1 MPPTTLTSSLH
12 PSNRDAIAWNEKGLI
27 SFGCHSTLVLFD
39 TCKLEVFQTLEQ
51 HTTAI
56 NLVCWKPPIDLLF
69 RIKSKDVNNDN
80 IRYCSDIN
88 VGCASSDISGNIF
101 IWDIQMGIVVASLR
115 YLTTNVN
122 DLKWLNWPNSDY
134 NLLLSIHSN
143 STLILWN
150 IDKKERIWEHK
161 FNVSIYKISMDPFDQ
176 TKAAV
181 SSIGSSLILLE
192 KLSSLHWSDSKITSM
207 SLEPRTIPNSSTK
220 LNNSSSIIQL
230 KYHLA
235 YPQLLFVLFPT
246 EICLV
251 ETQHCQVIFSSI
263 IDTGSPLVQ
272 ILPCAEKDAFFLI
285 HQNGTCS
292 FRLANFHFSDE
303 KMCSE
308 LDYERKCSIDSM
320 QRQSI
325 RLRVMGASI
334 CPTTNSSFILL
345 INSGKLL
352 IYQLEDARQEIE
364 PYRIGMIND
373 FIELDE
379 ECQMRVASKSGQLRL
394 TQYGIYSPLS
404 TTITVIRM
412 RPIDLLNTSEPSLIF
427 SSKIGQ
433 LAAVGSST
441 GIIHLINVCGE
452 KICKFKDLQIHS
464 CPVKCLEWA
473 GPNAIVSA
481 AYIASLSSSNTVRN
495 DIFITDI
502 RTGWKRRLRPER
514 EESPI
519 ETIRVSHYNSYL
531 AISFRQNPLEIWDLG
546 TQRLLR
552 RMNKRCPII
561 LDMCWSG
568 KHHQSKIVNESKTKI
583 FRENLVVLDN
593 DNHLYHVVVKGL
605 HVRDGKEVSTQWK
618 SGAAFLRCMVWKDD
632 VLAFGDSAGRI
643 GVWVLGD
650 KSHCR
655 QSGLGNSTRGPVLR
669 IVFSKLAGD
678 FTLAAQHPTSLVIW
692 DTERLHTV
700 FVLQRPGL
708 SVIDIDMCG
717 LTPVYITSDGMLRYA
732 ISDTGKGSNISLS
745 ESDCPFLIRSTHS
758 NILQNLVCYIS
769 NLQQNLLQNLF
780 KIDDNY
786 YNYLLKKLE
795 KFEQNKLLKIGFLSQ
810 FIGLLSLTNLIKIV
824 ENASNKDGLTDKYLS
839 TNLLQFWSKNCF
851 QKRMELIVRLL
862 LSTCKNENHLE
873 QAIEKC
879 IIMKKNELAIY
890 YLLNSDKTINNTK
903 TKDDIKFNSFR
914 ACLLSANFDSE
925 NSKCLVK
932 LNATNL
938 IASNFISGIQLLSLI
953 DQGLDACKYLISQGL
968 WNIAL
973 IYSKIYPNCD
983 FVEIYTRYAEYLI
996 TNGLDKNSLAL
1007 MIFAS
1012 LGNWQKCKTLIEGEE
1027 EEMSANKQLIK
1038 QIIDVAVN

>member
-27 SFGCHSTLVLFD
+27 AFGCHSTLVLFD

-56 NLVCWKPPIDLLF
+56 NLVCWKPPVDLLF
-69 RIKSKDVNNDN
+69 RIKSKYVDNDN

-101 IWDIQMGIVVASLR
+101 IWDIQLGIVVASLR

-303 KMCSE
+303 KMISE

-325 RLRVMGASI
+325 KLRVMGVSI
-334 CPTTNSSFILL
+334 CPTTNSSFVLL

-373 FIELDE
+373 FIELNE

-412 RPIDLLNTSEPSLIF
+412 RPIDLLNTSSESSLIF

-495 DIFITDI
+495 DM
-502 RTGWKRRLRPER
+502 PER

-618 SGAAFLRCMVWKDD
+618 SGAAFLRCM
-632 VLAFGDSAGRI
+632 
-643 GVWVLGD
+643 
-650 KSHCR
+650 
-655 QSGLGNSTRGPVLR
+655 
-669 IVFSKLAGD
+669 
-678 FTLAAQHPTSLVIW
+678 AQHPTSLVIW

-717 LTPVYITSDGMLRYA
+717 LTPVYVTSDGMLRYA

-758 NILQNLVCYIS
+758 N
-769 NLQQNLLQNLF
+769 
-780 KIDDNY
+780 
-786 YNYLLKKLE
+786 
-795 KFEQNKLLKIGFLSQ
+795 
-810 FIGLLSLTNLIKIV
+810 
-824 ENASNKDGLTDKYLS
+824 
-839 TNLLQFWSKNCF
+839 
-851 QKRMELIVRLL
+851 KRMELIVRLL

-938 IASNFISGIQLLSLI
+938 IASNFISEGIQLLSLI

-968 WNIAL
+968 WNIAI

-996 TNGLDKNSLAL
+996 TNGLDRNSLAL

-1012 LGNWQKCKTLIEGEE
+1012 LGNWQKCKTLIEAEE
-1027 EEMSANKQLIK
+1027 EEMSPNKQLIK

>member
-12 PSNRDAIAWNEKGLI
+12 PSNRDAISWNEKGLI
-27 SFGCHSTLVLFD
+27 AFGCHSTLVLFD
-39 TCKLEVFQTLEQ
+39 TCKLEV
-51 HTTAI
+51 
-56 NLVCWKPPIDLLF
+56 CWKPSIDLLF
-69 RIKSKDVNNDN
+69 RIKPKDVNNDN

-101 IWDIQMGIVVASLR
+101 IWDIQLGIVVASLH
-115 YLTTNVN
+115 
-122 DLKWLNWPNSDY
+122 Y

-303 KMCSE
+303 KMISE

-334 CPTTNSSFILL
+334 CPTTNSSF
-345 INSGKLL
+345 
-352 IYQLEDARQEIE
+352 EDARQEIE
-364 PYRIGMIND
+364 PYRIGIIND
-373 FIELDE
+373 FIELNE
-379 ECQMRVASKSGQLRL
+379 ECQMRVATKSGQLRL

-412 RPIDLLNTSEPSLIF
+412 RPIDLLNTSSEPSLIF

-502 RTGWKRRLRPER
+502 QTGWKRRLRPER

-561 LDMCWSG
+561 LDM
-568 KHHQSKIVNESKTKI
+568 
-583 FRENLVVLDN
+583 
-593 DNHLYHVVVKGL
+593 YHVVVKGL

-758 NILQNLVCYIS
+758 NILQNLICYIS
-769 NLQQNLLQNLF
+769 NFQQDLLQNLF

-786 YNYLLKKLE
+786 YNYL
-795 KFEQNKLLKIGFLSQ
+795 
-810 FIGLLSLTNLIKIV
+810 
-824 ENASNKDGLTDKYLS
+824 
-839 TNLLQFWSKNCF
+839 
-851 QKRMELIVRLL
+851 
-862 LSTCKNENHLE
+862 
-873 QAIEKC
+873 
-879 IIMKKNELAIY
+879 
-890 YLLNSDKTINNTK
+890 
-903 TKDDIKFNSFR
+903 
-914 ACLLSANFDSE
+914 
-925 NSKCLVK
+925 
-932 LNATNL
+932 
-938 IASNFISGIQLLSLI
+938 
-953 DQGLDACKYLISQGL
+953 
-968 WNIAL
+968 
-973 IYSKIYPNCD
+973 
-983 FVEIYTRYAEYLI
+983 
-996 TNGLDKNSLAL
+996 
-1007 MIFAS
+1007 
-1012 LGNWQKCKTLIEGEE
+1012 
-1027 EEMSANKQLIK
+1027 
-1038 QIIDVAVN
+1038 